1 MSLRVIGTDM
11 NRLAIYDFLATLPTK
26 KNTVFEMF
34 DFKNAVTLKSGLG
47 VRQFRSLDMS
57 SFDRAYVTSYW
68 RSIVTMALSRVVS
81 EIFNVEKCRDLEIGG
96 RDHLRSLKVVQFDR
110 LYMVSY

>member
-26 KNTVFEMF
+26 NTVFEMF
-34 DFKNAVTLKSGLG
+34 DFKNAVTLKYGLG

-57 SFDRAYVTSYW
+57 SFDRAYVTSY
-68 RSIVTMALSRVVS
+68 
-81 EIFNVEKCRDLEIGG
+81 
-96 RDHLRSLKVVQFDR
+96 
-110 LYMVSY
+110 